1 MNDPNRARAPQGA
14 LSRPEAVDHLARA
27 DALLGSG
34 DLQDAS
40 NLYSRV
46 VGFPDPAITAAA
58 LLGIGNV
65 WFRASQEDHAMASWR
80 AAADVGETPSSY
92 PAWRSMAAELVREG
106 KLAEA
111 IKAYREAD
119 RRAPSGDKAEI
130 ASRLGWLA
138 KETGDTGASRRYFAR
153 SRGDGLPF
161 SIAYAI
167 IAITVIAYLVA
178 PPDNSDSSIFG
189 KLLLD
194 KSLVAAGEYWR
205 LFTVAL
211 LHESPIHLA
220 FNMYALFIAGPVVER
235 IYGWKLFLVIYLACD
250 LAASV
255 ASFVFGNPLI
265 GSVGASG
272 AIFGLFGCLF
282 IAGRVHNP
290 VLDRQSRNLAAQVG
304 GLIVFNLIFGF
315 TFGAGSIDNFAHLG
329 GLLAGGWLGLVLVP
343 RGVPTLSSGWVR
355 TNGLPLPTDPRTTAW
370 LRVLAVAALLA
381 LCALGVILGS
391 DPARFS

>member
-1 MNDPNRARAPQGA
+1 MDDPNRARAPQGA
-14 LSRPEAVDHLARA
+14 LSRSEAVDHLARA
-27 DALLGSG
+27 DTLLGSG

-65 WFRASQEDHAMASWR
+65 WFRASQEDQALASWR
-80 AAADVGETPSSY
+80 AAADVGETPSTY
-92 PAWRSMAAELVREG
+92 PAWRSMAAEFVRQG

-138 KETGDTGASRRYFAR
+138 KETGDSGASRRYFAR
-153 SRGDGLPF
+153 SRGGGLPF
-161 SIAYAI
+161 SVAYAI

-178 PPDNSDSSIFG
+178 PPDNSDNSIFG

-220 FNMYALFIAGPVVER
+220 FNMYALYIAGPVVER
-235 IYGWKLFLVIYLACD
+235 IYGWKLFILIYLACD

-265 GSVGASG
+265 ASVGASG

-355 TNGLPLPTDPRTTAW
+355 TNGLPLPSDPRATAW
-370 LRVLAVAALLA
+370 LRVVAVAGLLA

-391 DPARFS
+391 NPARFG